1 MSQFSRTAWIL
12 LAGIVLA
19 AGCAKPDSRTEP
31 IRPVR
36 VMKVGDVLSIGGR
49 EFPGRAAAKNEV
61 ELSFQVPGLLMSLP
75 VDVGSEVKKGDVI
88 GTLDPRDFE
97 TALANAQGT
106 LAQARASLTAMETGA
121 RPEEVEQLK
130 AAVAEAEANYKEA
143 KSAYD
148 RTEKLYAREAATE
161 QELDVALARRD
172 RTAAQLA
179 TAREDLNI
187 GLKGARKEDLDA
199 KRAEIRALEAAV
211 ATAKNQLEYTVLKA
225 PFDGEIAARYVDNF
239 QTVLAKQAVVRL
251 LDVSTI
257 EVTVQ
262 IPESVIPLVSLVKQV
277 ICRFDVFGDR
287 EFIGEVTKIGGEASN
302 TTRTYPV
309 TVEIP
314 QPDDVRILPGMAATV
329 RNKPDENPNDTQG
342 NLVVPPSA
350 VFTAEAN
357 GQSYVW
363 VVEEPEM
370 VVARREVKLGELTRV
385 GLAVL
390 DGLERGEWVVTAGV
404 NTLRENQQVKVHQE
418 EGR

>member
-1 MSQFSRTAWIL
+1 MSEFSRTAWVL
-12 LAGIVLA
+12 CAGIAFA
-19 AGCAKPDSRTEP
+19 AGCSSPDSRSEP

-36 VMKVGDVLSIGGR
+36 AMKVGDVMSIGGR

-61 ELSFQVPGLLMSLP
+61 ELSFQVPGLLTSLP
-75 VDVGSEVKKGDVI
+75 VDVGTDVKKGDVI

-143 KSAYD
+143 KSAFD
-148 RTEKLYAREAATE
+148 RTDKLYARGAATE

-179 TAREDLNI
+179 TAKEDLNI

-211 ATAKNQLEYTVLKA
+211 ATAKNQLDYTVLKA

-277 ICRFDVFGDR
+277 SCRFDVFGDR
-287 EFIGEVTKIGGEASN
+287 EFIGHVTKTGGEASS

-314 QPDDVRILPGMAATV
+314 QPDDVRILPGMAAKIS
-329 RNKPDENPNDTQG
+329 NKPDESQENSEG
-342 NLVVPPSA
+342 SLVIPPAA
-350 VFTAEAN
+350 VFTAEGK

-363 VVEEPEM
+363 VVKEPEM
-370 VVARREVKLGELTRV
+370 VVARREIKLGELTRV
-385 GLAVL
+385 GMVVL
-390 DGLERGEWVVTAGV
+390 EGLERGEWVVTAGV
-404 NTLRENQQVKVHQE
+404 NTLRENQQVKVQQE